1 MLVTV
6 SKEVE
11 TLRKY
16 QKEINAWDQKYRMK
30 NAFYGLNKKL
40 DTTEERIHD
49 LKDMSIETSEVDGQR
64 KKKKEW
70 TKYLLVWDNC
80 KRHNT
85 CIMGNQ

>member
-30 NAFYGLNKKL
+30 NAFYGLKKKL

-64 KKKKEW
+64 KKKRMKKILASLGQLQK
-70 TKYLLVWDNC
+70 T
-80 KRHNT
+80 
-85 CIMGNQ
+85 